1 MQIYSVSNTYPKYSY
16 TNSGPRLQ
24 QQSFKGHFTRQ
35 LTSAKSEHG
44 LEYGM
49 RVIGNK
55 ISNLFTS
62 RSQKQLIKTIA
73 AITPERTRLYLEQLA
88 EVGRLYGTQ
97 KVIDVN
103 IEAGILEQIAATDEA
118 TIFIMTHSNQSE
130 DPQMLAVL
138 NTLLAEA
145 YKEAGKDE
153 FPIPK
158 IILNEDIL
166 KTMDPIKRKA
176 FENFGAVGIDAS
188 VIGGDKTTN
197 SRAFLPLVRDFVK
210 DKCNIFIFPEGRLAV
225 RKDLDLHGRFQPGV
239 ASLINKILGLKKS
252 VRVVPVA
259 FAYGSGEI
267 KDLTAMNI
275 GEPIIIK
282 RDKEGTTTIT
292 KGDIEKSPESDLYG
306 FFDAHKKEED
316 IAITSGGVPVKSI
329 DVTDYLKT
337 ILCENLEINE
347 KLAKERLEV
356 PFDENDYELY

>member
-1 MQIYSVSNTYPKYSY
+1 MQISPINNAYSPIYKTKTSQSI
-16 TNSGPRLQ
+16 Q
-24 QQSFKGHFTRQ
+24 QPAFEGQLSKQ
-35 LTSAKSEHG
+35 LTRAKSEHG

-62 RSQKQLIKTIA
+62 RANKQLVRTIA
-73 AITPERTRLYLEQLA
+73 AITPERTRLYLEQLV
-88 EVGRLYGTQ
+88 EIGRLYGTQ

-103 IEAGILEQIAATDEA
+103 IEDGVLQRIAKTDEA
-118 TIFIMTHSNQSE
+118 TIFVMTHSNQSE

-145 YKEAGKDE
+145 YKEAGKNE

-176 FENFGAVGIDAS
+176 FENFGAVGLDAS
-188 VIGGDKTTN
+188 VIGGDKTAN

-225 RKDLDLHGRFQPGV
+225 RKDLELYDRFQPGV
-239 ASLINKILGLKKS
+239 ASLINKMLSLKKS
-252 VRVVPVA
+252 VRVVPVG
-259 FAYGSGEI
+259 FAYGSGDN
-267 KDLTAMNI
+267 KSLTAMNI

-282 RDKEGTTTIT
+282 RKEGATTIT
-292 KGDIEKSPESDLYG
+292 KGDIEKAPDSDLYG
-306 FFDAHKKEED
+306 FIDAHKSEED
-316 IAITSGGVPVKSI
+316 IVITSGGVPVAANE
-329 DVTDYLKT
+329 VTDYLKT

-347 KLAKERLEV
+347 KFAKARTEIPLDDSEV
-356 PFDENDYELY
+356 QLY